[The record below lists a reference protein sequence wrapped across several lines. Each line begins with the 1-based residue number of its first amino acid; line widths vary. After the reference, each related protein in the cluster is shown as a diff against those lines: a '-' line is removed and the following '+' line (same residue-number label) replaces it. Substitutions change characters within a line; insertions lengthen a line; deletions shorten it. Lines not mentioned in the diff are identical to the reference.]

1 MKLPQFLSPLTQFN
15 SVPPASDLNYLAS
28 LRRPSHKEM
37 NSPPTSKSVMKSLE
51 NLPALMKLNEM
62 MLSRNEGKLRFN
74 FCPLHLFS
82 TASLSPEM
90 NNNRN
95 NIVQSFPGIGSDPID
110 DTNGRLRLADFLYA
124 EYTMEEVIYQL
135 AKVMFADAL
144 IKGSVPAQDA
154 LQKFIGFIE
163 VEASQGRIS
172 GNLQKKV
179 IDVLMN
185 ALSDTMAEHP
195 ELLVMARAYL
205 GNAGNAVVGEQ

>member
-1 MKLPQFLSPLTQFN
+1 
-15 SVPPASDLNYLAS
+15 
-28 LRRPSHKEM
+28 
-37 NSPPTSKSVMKSLE
+37 
-51 NLPALMKLNEM
+51 
-62 MLSRNEGKLRFN
+62 
-74 FCPLHLFS
+74 
-82 TASLSPEM
+82 M